1 MHRSD
6 DVDDELRALIG
17 PDRDRR
23 HGRSRGLRRHTG
35 VKDVPPSDE
44 QRKRQEE
51 RAGGKPPARGGK
63 GGQHVADI
71 DNEPVACGCRE
82 SDETVPSKDVT

>member
-44 QRKRQEE
+44 QRERQEE
-51 RAGGKPPARGGK
+51 RAGGKPPARRGK